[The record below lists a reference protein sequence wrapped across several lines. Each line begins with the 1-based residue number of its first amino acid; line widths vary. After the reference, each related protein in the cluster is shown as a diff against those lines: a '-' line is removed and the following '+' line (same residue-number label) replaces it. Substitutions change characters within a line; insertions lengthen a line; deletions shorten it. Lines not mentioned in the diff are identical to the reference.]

1 MKNENNLCELVFI
14 IDKSGSMS
22 GLEGDTIGGF
32 NSMIKQQKAENGKCL
47 VSTVLFDNYCPM
59 EFWKEGVENDYE
71 NRK

>member
-32 NSMIKQQKAENGKCL
+32 NSMIKQQKKENGKCL
-47 VSTVLFDNYCPM
+47 VSTVLFDNYCSM